1 MPETVVL
8 KFGGTSVRDDSSM
21 EAAVVHVRRSVEEGK
36 RTVVVVSAMGREGEP
51 YATDSLIKLMRST
64 GEPVSPRELDLAIS
78 TGEIL
83 SAAFFAHFLTMNEI
97 PACAF
102 TGQQAGFITDDA
114 AGAAEIL
121 EVRPIKVQ
129 EALDS
134 GLVTVVAGFQGADE
148 AGTTR
153 TLGRGGSDTSA
164 VALGA
169 ALDAAEVEI
178 YSDVD
183 GVALCDPRRIPEAP
197 FLTEIGANQLLAMAE
212 EGSVILHPR
221 AVRVAQEKKMSV
233 RIRNTF
239 TQMPGTV
246 IHHRPTITNPN
257 PISLAHQGKQILV
270 HTVKEQNSAKELPEL
285 LDTGNG
291 QFLLL
296 DDVYADIRLK
306 QLGEKYGDISEERGW
321 GTVSVI
327 FAGKSEEN
335 APELPDAEKVR
346 SPSDRWRYLLR
357 EEQITPTLNTLFKLF
372 FT

>member
-1 MPETVVL
+1 L
-8 KFGGTSVRDDSSM
+8 
-21 EAAVVHVRRSVEEGK
+21 
-36 RTVVVVSAMGREGEP
+36 
-51 YATDSLIKLMRST
+51 LQST
-64 GEPVSPRELDLAIS
+64 KADALFRK
-78 TGEIL
+78 
-83 SAAFFAHFLTMNEI
+83 HQNEI
-97 PACAF
+97 RIHAAICGGDHRTQLSF
-102 TGQQAGFITDDA
+102 GFRQWAYAPQYRECKRLADRLRSATLLYPCHA
-114 AGAAEIL
+114 A
-121 EVRPIKVQ
+121 
-129 EALDS
+129 
-134 GLVTVVAGFQGADE
+134 
-148 AGTTR
+148 
-153 TLGRGGSDTSA
+153 
-164 VALGA
+164 A

-221 AVRVAQEKKMSV
+221 AVRAAQEKKMSI

-239 TQMPGTV
+239 TQMPGSV
-246 IHHRPTITNPN
+246 IHHRPTTTNPN

-270 HTVKEQNSAKELPEL
+270 HTLNSAKELPEL
-285 LDTGNG
+285 LDAGNG
-291 QFLLL
+291 RFLLL
-296 DDVYADIRLK
+296 DDVYADMRLE